1 MASNIVLEVYDLC
14 ADKAMLE
21 SALQEEQE
29 KARLYN
35 TELDNLGAEY
45 EVMVQNYAEELAAS
59 RANQETLM
67 VNHEKVVVLLEKVK
81 LNEDLKG
88 RVRGLEAELK
98 ASELEASYTGRKIL
112 FNKRMKSTRTRLKIL
127 KKS

>member
-21 SALQEEQE
+21 YALQEEQE

-59 RANQETLM
+59 SDIKNDHMLSPAHTNRQKWSYILCLVIILEL
-67 VNHEKVVVLLEKVK
+67 KVVFLCC
-81 LNEDLKG
+81 
-88 RVRGLEAELK
+88 
-98 ASELEASYTGRKIL
+98 
-112 FNKRMKSTRTRLKIL
+112 
-127 KKS
+127 

>member
-1 MASNIVLEVYDLC
+1 MIYVPY
-14 ADKAMLE
+14 KAILE

-29 KARLYN
+29 KARLYD

-67 VNHEKVVVLLEKVK
+67 VNHEKNYAQKKKIVL
-81 LNEDLKG
+81 
-88 RVRGLEAELK
+88 
-98 ASELEASYTGRKIL
+98 TIL
-112 FNKRMKSTRTRLKIL
+112 R
-127 KKS
+127 

>member
-21 SALQEEQE
+21 YALQEEQE

-67 VNHEKVVVLLEKVK
+67 K
-81 LNEDLKG
+81 LKG
-88 RVRGLEAELK
+88 RVRGLKEELK
-98 ASELEASYTGRKIL
+98 A
-112 FNKRMKSTRTRLKIL
+112 F
-127 KKS
+127 